1 MSDNPVFNKNYDEV
15 LGNRPITESD
25 KFDNGYL
32 WKMSMKSL
40 DKLIEDCKRGLE
52 KDTEK
57 ISKMASDFKAYQE
70 LHDIDSEGN
79 PFEVDYILLVSHFGE
94 SMRTLDFLLAVKKD
108 RQLDGVVKK
117 V

>member
-40 DKLIEDCKRGLE
+40 DK
-52 KDTEK
+52 
-57 ISKMASDFKAYQE
+57 
-70 LHDIDSEGN
+70 
-79 PFEVDYILLVSHFGE
+79 
-94 SMRTLDFLLAVKKD
+94 
-108 RQLDGVVKK
+108 
-117 V
+117 